1 MRKVEKD
8 YWNKKCTL
16 CKYGSGCRDKE
27 KCSRSHT
34 LEEKQKAINIL
45 KVETCYSWM
54 RYNECCYK
62 NNCRR
67 LHGFKEL
74 ENGSPYTCH
83 LIKEIEMNKIPK
95 ARDIFPNGNILIQ
108 YDDELCLLDSNGN
121 NLFTA
126 HRQFDIFH
134 IIDNQKILF
143 SSGNRLMMANLINRE
158 GQLDI
163 EFTHNKEIENKLI
176 NDYFKILPNGN
187 IIVNNGKNLEIID
200 QNLALIKKTN
210 IPSNDGNE
218 NDMCKYEIYVAKNR
232 IFISTQSKITDI
244 YDFDLNF
251 IDRIPDYFKEDSI
264 IEIDDKMYFL
274 WYEDGATNDRT
285 IGSWKFN
292 EYSPNM
298 NKKTK
303 ELKYK
308 ITHIYRGTNNQYF
321 IGKSGATLIFYSTKD
336 LKIVGYC
343 QITHPRNGK
352 VILKNDKIY
361 VFYEK
366 HTKMEIHSIICNKK

>member
-1 MRKVEKD
+1 MF
-8 YWNKKCTL
+8 
-16 CKYGSGCRDKE
+16 S
-27 KCSRSHT
+27 SHT
-34 LEEKQKAINIL
+34 LEEKQKAINKL

-54 RYNECCYK
+54 IFNKCWHK
-62 NNCRR
+62 NDCRR

-74 ENGSPYTCH
+74 ENGSQYTCH
-83 LIKEIEMNKIPK
+83 LINVIKMNKKPK

-108 YDDELCLLDSNGN
+108 YDDELCLYDQNGN
-121 NLFTA
+121 NLFTT

-232 IFISTQSKITDI
+232 IFISTPSKITYV
-244 YDFDLNF
+244 YDLDLNLLNR
-251 IDRIPDYFKEDSI
+251 IDDYFKEDSI
-264 IEIDDKMYFL
+264 IENGDKMYFL
-274 WYEDGATNDRT
+274 WYEDGATNDKT
-285 IGSWKFN
+285 KGSFKFN

-303 ELKYK
+303 NLKYK
-308 ITHIYRGTNNQYF
+308 TTHIYRGTNNQYF
-321 IGKSGATLIFYSTKD
+321 IGKSGATLIFYSTID
-336 LKIVGYC
+336 LTIVGYC
-343 QITHPRNGK
+343 KITHFRNVK
-352 VILKNDKIY
+352 VIVKNDKIY
-361 VFYEK
+361 VFYEELN
-366 HTKMEIHSIICNKK
+366 KMAIYSINCNKI